1 MPLPPALGRGS
12 ASAINRANRR
22 SLSLSEPASHP
33 SLQPS
38 SLTTTSSTITASC
51 KVGRS
56 KPLAP
61 SEDMPRLHWGCNDRL
76 TRLGWQRERE
86 VPGWARLLPQAST
99 SRAAPR
105 GTSLLPSI
113 PYHFTQQPGDQ
124 LAQHSHSE
132 DGRLGSQAEGGGER
146 GGKEDTQFPEGCLGG
161 ERRRGSPNRDLF
173 LGPLKLAPVPSVV
186 LQHLP
191 GRTKWAGECS
201 SELPGEE
208 CPALQPLPSP
218 CSLGCPNPH
227 SISRLPGGPP
237 VARLPPSTQQS
248 AQPSCTTS

>member
-146 GGKEDTQFPEGCLGG
+146 REGGHPVPRRLSGRGKEKRVPKSRSVSWPPEAGSCPICGTPAPPREHKVG
-161 ERRRGSPNRDLF
+161 RGM
-173 LGPLKLAPVPSVV
+173 
-186 LQHLP
+186 
-191 GRTKWAGECS
+191 
-201 SELPGEE
+201 
-208 CPALQPLPSP
+208 
-218 CSLGCPNPH
+218 
-227 SISRLPGGPP
+227 
-237 VARLPPSTQQS
+237 
-248 AQPSCTTS
+248 